1 MQNILDLLLYL
12 LFLLFYYVRSI
23 STYVDSGEGFCC
35 DCLEFLEELFFYPLI
50 LIFVDSQLLYLSLV
64 LLDILDLS
72 NQLIHFLPTYHIL
85 PPDLSYQ
92 FYLLQSISSTQLDML
107 IILLLIIFRHFLD
120 FLSFLLLLLLL

>member
-1 MQNILDLLLYL
+1 MQNIFDLLFYL

-23 STYVDSGEGFCC
+23 STYVDFGEGFCC
-35 DCLEFLEELFFYPLI
+35 DLLEFLEKLLLYPLI
-50 LIFVDSQLLYLSLV
+50 LVFVDSQLFDFSLV

-85 PPDLSYQ
+85 PPYLSYQ
-92 FYLLQSISSTQLDML
+92 FYLLQSISPTQLDML

-120 FLSFLLLLLLL
+120 LLSFILFLLLL